1 MTWLFWAVAAVL
13 TALSVGALLHPL
25 LRRPAGAAGE
35 TAPEDR
41 EAYDLHI
48 YRDQLA
54 EIDRDLARGVLT
66 EREADAARLEV
77 QRRLLAADRRRVGG
91 AVQAAG
97 EVTRRRS
104 TASRMAALA
113 VVVVVPLGALAT
125 YLSIGEPDLP
135 SLPRAER
142 SAEVEREG
150 EMREMVADLQR
161 RLAENPDDARGWQLL
176 GRARAEMGDW
186 EAAAEAYQEAVA
198 RGGAE
203 EASLQSAL
211 GEALTAAA
219 GGTVSPRAAAAFA
232 AALEADPQE
241 PRARYYTALALKQ
254 GGQVR
259 EALDLWLELAETTP
273 RDAGWRPLLREQIV
287 MAAEDLGLPL
297 AELSIP
303 AGPEPRGGP
312 MAEQEAAVEDMSPE
326 EREAFIR
333 SMVEGLADRLEE
345 DPDDIDGWLR
355 LVQARLVLGETD
367 AALAA
372 LERAEPLVAELPADD
387 RRRQAVEEGLR
398 LLGDGS

>member
-1 MTWLFWAVAAVL
+1 MSWLFWAVAAVL

-25 LRRPAGAAGE
+25 LRRPAEAAKE
-35 TAPEDR
+35 AVPDDR
-41 EAYDLHI
+41 EAYDLYI

-54 EIDRDLARGVLT
+54 EIDRDRARGVLND
-66 EREADAARLEV
+66 REAEAARLEV
-77 QRRLLAADRRRVGG
+77 QRRLLAADRRREGRD
-91 AVQAAG
+91 QANTAD
-97 EVTRRRS
+97 TAPRRR

-113 VVVVVPLGALAT
+113 VVVLVPLGVLAT
-125 YLSIGEPDLP
+125 YLSIGQPDLP
-135 SLPRAER
+135 SRPLSER
-142 SAEVEREG
+142 SAEVERE
-150 EMREMVADLQR
+150 REMHEMAADLQQ
-161 RLAENPDDARGWQLL
+161 RLAENPDDVRGWQLL

-186 EAAAEAYQEAVA
+186 DAAAEAYQEAVA
-198 RGGAE
+198 RGGGDQAG
-203 EASLQSAL
+203 LQSAL

-254 GGQVR
+254 GGRVR

-287 MAAEDLGLPL
+287 MAAEELGLPL

-303 AGPEPRGGP
+303 AGPEGSAGA

-333 SMVEGLADRLEE
+333 SMVEGLATRLEQNPE
-345 DPDDIDGWLR
+345 DIDGWLR

-367 AALAA
+367 AALTA
-372 LERAEPLVAELPADD
+372 LERAEPLVAELPEDD

>member
-1 MTWLFWAVAAVL
+1 MSWLFWAVAAVL

-25 LRRPAGAAGE
+25 LRRPAEASGE
-35 TAPEDR
+35 AAPEDR

-48 YRDQLA
+48 YRDQLS

-77 QRRLLAADRRRVGG
+77 QRRLLAADRRREGG
-91 AVQAAG
+91 NTKSAGAAP
-97 EVTRRRS
+97 RRS

-113 VVVVVPLGALAT
+113 VVVVVPLGVLAT
-125 YLSIGEPDLP
+125 YLSVGQPDLP
-135 SLPRAER
+135 SQPLAER

-161 RLAENPDDARGWQLL
+161 RLAENPDDVRGWQLL

-203 EASLQSAL
+203 QADLQSAL

-254 GGQVR
+254 GGRVR
-259 EALDLWLELAETTP
+259 EALDLWLELAETTS

-333 SMVEGLADRLEE
+333 SMVQGLADRLEQNPE
-345 DPDDIDGWLR
+345 DIDGWLR

-367 AALAA
+367 AALEA